1 MLPQPENVT
10 WSTVGAPSLISS
22 KFSVVLDGSTLL
34 CLGQLTPLT
43 HARSTEVLASG
54 FDPLAG
60 FVTVMVNN
68 TIPAGK
74 YQLTR
79 KPRLLSLHNG
89 CP

>member
-1 MLPQPENVT
+1 M
-10 WSTVGAPSLISS
+10 S
-22 KFSVVLDGSTLL
+22 
-34 CLGQLTPLT
+34 
-43 HARSTEVLASG
+43 HAQSAEVLASG

-60 FVTVMVNN
+60 FVTVTVNN

>member
-1 MLPQPENVT
+1 M
-10 WSTVGAPSLISS
+10 S
-22 KFSVVLDGSTLL
+22 
-34 CLGQLTPLT
+34 
-43 HARSTEVLASG
+43 HAQSAEVLASG

-60 FVTVMVNN
+60 FVTVVVNS

-79 KPRLLSLHNG
+79 KPRLLFLVDR